1 MKFLLKFVET
11 NKYADDVMKGSL
23 YMNPLSYFWRI
34 NYGEPVGASNSDR
47 FDLFEGTYLSL
58 NKEDIGFDKE
68 FAEVIGTNPIVRLSA
83 YQYINLFSAYHSE
96 FSVKSGE
103 LIAPKME
110 TMNEFGE
117 FVVVIMNEAE
127 FRYRVRKAAT
137 KLGYD
142 CVFGDVNYHAATNR
156 GEPVA
161 GNMLHLIRR
170 DEIDINKLA
179 SENNVI
185 EHYDCFDKWD
195 KHAYQRE
202 WRICL
207 NRNTKEISPYR
218 LEIGSISDIAFAV
231 SVEMLYP
238 ALIKWLENIIA
249 EDSLLYLRN
258 YDGTVTRELFKMNV
272 YKLRPNKGYLLAT
285 IM

>member
-58 NKEDIGFDKE
+58 NKEDIGLDKE

-83 YQYINLFSAYHSE
+83 YQYINMFSTYHSE
-96 FSVKSGE
+96 FNVKSRE
-103 LIAPKME
+103 LIVPKMD
-110 TMNEFGE
+110 TMNEFGKL
-117 FVVVIMNEAE
+117 VVVIINEAE
-127 FRYRVRKAAT
+127 FRYRVRKAAE
-137 KLGYD
+137 KLDYD
-142 CVFGDVNYHAATNR
+142 CIFGDVNYHAANDR
-156 GEPVA
+156 GKPVS
-161 GNMLHLIRR
+161 GNMLHLIRK
-170 DEIDINKLA
+170 DEIDINEVA
-179 SENNVI
+179 SEKNLL
-185 EHYDCFDKWD
+185 EHYDCFDKGN

-202 WRICL
+202 WRICI
-207 NRNTKEISPYR
+207 NRHNEEISPYR
-218 LEIGSISDIAFAV
+218 LEIGSISDIAFVV

-238 ALIKWLENIIA
+238 ALFDWSGRITAENPLI
-249 EDSLLYLRN
+249 YLPN
-258 YDGTVTRELFKMNV
+258 FDGTVTRETFKNNV
-272 YKLRPNKGYLLAT
+272 YKLRPNKGYLLTT